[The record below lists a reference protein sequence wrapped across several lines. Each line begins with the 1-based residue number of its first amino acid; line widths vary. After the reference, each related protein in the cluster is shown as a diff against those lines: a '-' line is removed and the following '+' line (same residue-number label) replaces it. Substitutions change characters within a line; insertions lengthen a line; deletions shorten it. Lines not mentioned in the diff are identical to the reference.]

1 MLYLYFIFIFVTMFI
16 MCRALKLSPY
26 FCLHQVVIEKYIP
39 FDTWCKVM
47 ETRFLF
53 IYHFLVI
60 LFSKVSIID
69 MYLITYRRSHN
80 YRNTCY
86 KLCVYCNQNL
96 SDSFDILENKKKTS
110 KKTNTCSK
118 SAMQILQIGE
128 KYDVRN
134 VFKVNKKVTQT
145 VKN

>member
-1 MLYLYFIFIFVTMFI
+1 
-16 MCRALKLSPY
+16 
-26 FCLHQVVIEKYIP
+26 
-39 FDTWCKVM
+39 
-47 ETRFLF
+47 
-53 IYHFLVI
+53 
-60 LFSKVSIID
+60 

-80 YRNTCY
+80 YRNICY
-86 KLCVYCNQNL
+86 KLGVYCNQNL
-96 SDSFDILENKKKTS
+96 SDSSDILENKKKRS

-128 KYDVRN
+128 KYDMRN